1 MVVDKTAQGIQ
12 KRRVGH
18 SVAGK
23 DLDLVTA
30 VHDILEEEDSKEVGE
45 NTAHEVHDKLVV
57 DKEKAA
63 LGIEVRNVAL
73 GKKVEVGKLEAAQD
87 R

>member
-1 MVVDKTAQGIQ
+1 MV
-12 KRRVGH
+12 
-18 SVAGK
+18 
-23 DLDLVTA
+23 
-30 VHDILEEEDSKEVGE
+30 
-45 NTAHEVHDKLVV
+45 VV